1 MNLTPCQ
8 VPERMKRPLNA
19 RLIAEGRVR
28 NRLYLVVEAVRPLPG
43 KTNDL
48 CSLSDVRRLG

>member
-8 VPERMKRPLNA
+8 VHERMKRPLNA
-19 RLIAEGRVR
+19 HLIAEGRVR